1 MGEALVTLA
10 TVVMTLLSSPVGI
23 IIALVM
29 VGLAVWAP
37 RFRWGLAMVC
47 IIVVGGYLGLAAYGS
62 GQQYRDC
69 VAQMWDRKHPEVVKA
84 RAQREWQRECAMR
97 RLRGQTP
104 CVSAEPPFKVD
115 DFIPVVRP
123 AGACGNLSREELR
136 RADAEASLAQLR

>member
-10 TVVMTLLSSPVGI
+10 TVVMTLLSSPVGL
-23 IIALVM
+23 IIAMVL

-37 RFRWGLAMVC
+37 GFRWGLAMVC

-84 RAQREWQRECAMR
+84 RAQREWQRDCAMR
-97 RLRGQTP
+97 RLRGQAP
-104 CVSAEPPFKVD
+104 CTSAEPPFKADHFTSAVQ
-115 DFIPVVRP
+115 P
-123 AGACGNLSREELR
+123 AGACGALSKEELR
-136 RADAEASLAQLR
+136 RADAESSLAQLR